1 MERFRTDW
9 GTIFVRP
16 AEISVEDIV
25 GIVGQENNI
34 EITGR
39 VDSIKELD
47 DGFYAMI
54 EVGGRKPIPRK
65 MEELAV
71 PVKILDHT

>member
-9 GTIFVRP
+9 GTIFVRS
-16 AEISVEDIV
+16 ADKKIKLTDVV
-25 GIVGQENNI
+25 GIVGRENNI

-39 VDSIKELD
+39 VVDIAEMQ

-54 EVGGRKPIPRK
+54 NVGGSMPIPRK

-71 PVKILDHT
+71 PE